1 MNGKITIDLKDAR
14 IILAVL
20 NEVDTSPKTV
30 FGRCLQNA
38 RDIIGGKIAKEARS
52 LSDAD

>member
-1 MNGKITIDLKDAR
+1 MKGKITIDLKDAR

-20 NEVDTSPKTV
+20 NEVETTSKTV

-38 RDIIGGKIAKEARS
+38 KDIIGGKIAKESRS
-52 LSDAD
+52 IMDAE